1 MGGRERERRL
11 NAECIVTVHRDL
23 GALHQEGLHEV
34 VGEGVVVVDE
44 EQAHTVT
51 RIAHRCTRDH
61 AAHETSPAIAN
72 ARAAEP
78 LLASTSSYSLCGTL
92 SATMPAPA
100 W

>member
-1 MGGRERERRL
+1 MGRRKRERL
-11 NAECIVTVHRDL
+11 LDAQGVVAVHRDL

-44 EQAHTVT
+44 QQP
-51 RIAHRCTRDH
+51 H
-61 AAHETSPAIAN
+61 ALPGHPRHDASPAICS